1 MRSKRLIV
9 AVFVASAALGLAGC
23 ASAPTAG
30 AATASATSSPSASP
44 SAVMPPAFNFIAPT
58 LAGGTF
64 DGKSLYGKATIL
76 WFWAPWCGSCAADSK
91 YVLAAIPD
99 LPPGVQ
105 IIGVPTFSD
114 DASMHQF
121 ADALGLNGITN
132 IVDAKGDISI
142 GFKLP
147 ELPSAA
153 VVYPDGYIAT
163 IPGSL
168 STATILQIAQK
179 LAP

>member
-1 MRSKRLIV
+1 
-9 AVFVASAALGLAGC
+9 
-23 ASAPTAG
+23 
-30 AATASATSSPSASP
+30 
-44 SAVMPPAFNFIAPT
+44 MPAAFNFTAPT

-91 YVLAAIPD
+91 DILAAIPD
-99 LPPGVQ
+99 LPAGVQ
-105 IIGVPTFSD
+105 ILGVPTFSD
-114 DASMHQF
+114 LASMHTF
-121 ADALGLNGITN
+121 ADGLGVNALTN
-132 IVDAKGDISI
+132 IVDDKGAISLA
-142 GFKLP
+142 FKLP

-153 VVYPDGYIAT
+153 VIYPDGYIAT

-168 STATILQIAQK
+168 STETILQIAKK